1 MNFRRIRNICSLFL
15 AVGVILASV
24 GTCEDFQ
31 YESHGKRD
39 PFVPLVGSEKPTIAK
54 LEDITSIDDINLE
67 GIAVG
72 ARGIR
77 SAIINGEI
85 LRQGSK
91 VGDIEIRKI
100 GNKMV
105 TLSISGKEY
114 TVKLPEEGGMRS
126 E

>member
-1 MNFRRIRNICSLFL
+1 MLLAISVIVASL
-15 AVGVILASV
+15 

-31 YESHGKRD
+31 YESRGKRD
-39 PFVPLVGSEKPTIAK
+39 PFVPLIGSDKPTIAR

-72 ARGIR
+72 AKGTR

-85 LRQGSK
+85 LNEGAK
-91 VGDIEIRKI
+91 IGDIEIKKI
-100 GNKMV
+100 SNKMV
-105 TLSISGKEY
+105 TLFMGGKEH
-114 TVKLPEEGGMRS
+114 TVKLPEEGGAKS